1 MYNDNLARKYEMPK
15 RGKEVAVSTPKELP
29 KSKKKV
35 KVNIGNALKL
45 GLILVCFVAGSLL
58 VLSKNVEVTEQNDK
72 VSKLKEEYSVLETD
86 NRKKEIEISRK
97 VDIATVEEKAI
108 SSCNMNRAR
117 QDQILYVDVQTEDY
131 GVVSQENKDVAADKK
146 GFIRGLIAYLK

>member
-15 RGKEVAVSTPKELP
+15 RGKEVTVSSLGKLP

-35 KVNIGNALKL
+35 KVNIENVLKL
-45 GLILVCFVAGSLL
+45 ALILVCFVAGSLL
-58 VLSKNVEVTEQNDK
+58 VLSKNVKVTEQNDK
-72 VSKLKEEYSVLETD
+72 VSKLKDEYSVLETD

-131 GVVSQENKDVAADKK
+131 GVVSREKKDDATDKK